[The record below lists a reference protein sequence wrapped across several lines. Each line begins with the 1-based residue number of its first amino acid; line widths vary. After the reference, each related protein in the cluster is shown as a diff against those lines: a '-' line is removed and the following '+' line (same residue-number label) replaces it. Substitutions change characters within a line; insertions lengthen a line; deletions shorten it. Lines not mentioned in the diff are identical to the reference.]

1 MINGISLAVRC
12 VLAYNQLVGL
22 ATQSLRPRRV
32 ERWDAEMRVTKR
44 HKVSHDAK
52 RLILRALRYILHSRL
67 DPTRVTAHC
76 KRVRL
81 GRTQSERGQ
90 GQGYTTL

>member
-1 MINGISLAVRC
+1 MEVRSLFAVSPRTTNWS
-12 VLAYNQLVGL
+12 VW
-22 ATQSLRPRRV
+22 LRNLFAPV
-32 ERWDAEMRVTKR
+32 EWDAGTPELRVTKQR
-44 HKVSHDAK
+44 TVTDRRK